1 MSPQLSEKE
10 MIIESYLTLKQIE
23 KRLDRH
29 GVEHREDLEKLR
41 SESRVDMDKLW
52 SAMKEVGKSHTELS
66 EDHGERLTKLESE
79 RGLVGKAMTAVAGF
93 FAGVGGGWLGK
104 HL

>member
-1 MSPQLSEKE
+1 MADDKLSRDQ

-29 GVEHREDLEKLR
+29 GAEHREDMEKIWGSL
-41 SESRVDMDKLW
+41 
-52 SAMKEVGKSHTELS
+52 KEIGTKHVELS

-79 RGLVGKAMTAVAGF
+79 RTLLAKLVHIVIALFGGGA
-93 FAGVGGGWLGK
+93 GGWLGK